1 MDRYKFTVTRQHRYH
16 DGYKIV
22 EVSQGG
28 IDYAN
33 PDALCKKWQG
43 EMEEYT
49 GMTAAVEAAIGI
61 AKAWQE
67 TTTDQIFIGVGA
79 THGMTMEFD
88 ALELTEE
95 TFDALLAK
103 AEKFD
108 ENLPKCEH
116 CGDILTGN
124 NYGHIFNNGETPYC
138 SDYCAEMAYDEL
150 VALNDTN

>member
-1 MDRYKFTVTRQHRYH
+1 MNRSKFTVTRQHRWH

-33 PDALCKKWQG
+33 PDALVKKWQG
-43 EMEEYT
+43 EFQEFT

-79 THGMTMEFD
+79 THGMTMDFD
-88 ALELTEE
+88 ALTLNDE
-95 TFDALLAK
+95 TFDLLLDK

-108 ENLPKCEH
+108 ENLPKCDH
-116 CGDILTGN
+116 CGDILTGKT
-124 NYGHIFNNGETPYC
+124 YGHEFTDDHPFC
-138 SDYCAEMAYDEL
+138 SEHCAEMSYDEI
-150 VALNDTN
+150 VSLNDTN

>member
-1 MDRYKFTVTRQHRYH
+1 MNRSKFTVTRQHRWH

-33 PDALCKKWQG
+33 PDALVKKWQG
-43 EMEEYT
+43 EFQEYT

-79 THGMTMEFD
+79 THGTTMDFD
-88 ALELTEE
+88 ALTLNDE
-95 TFDALLAK
+95 TFDLLLDK

-108 ENLPKCEH
+108 ENLPKCDH
-116 CGDILTGN
+116 CGDILTGET
-124 NYGHIFNNGETPYC
+124 YGHEFTDDHPFC
-138 SDYCAEMAYDEL
+138 SEHCAEMSYDEI
-150 VALNDTN
+150 VSLNDTN

>member
-1 MDRYKFTVTRQHRYH
+1 MNRSKFTVTRQHRWS
-16 DGYKIV
+16 DGLKIV

-28 IDYAN
+28 VDYAN

-43 EMEEYT
+43 EFDEYT

-67 TTTDQIFIGVGA
+67 TTTDQIFIGVGF

-88 ALELTEE
+88 ALTLNDE
-95 TFDALLAK
+95 TFDMLLEK

-108 ENLPKCEH
+108 ADLPRCEH
-116 CGDILTGN
+116 CGDILTGE
-124 NYGHIFNNGETPYC
+124 NYGHEFSDGYC
-138 SDYCAEMAYDEL
+138 FCSENCAENAYHEML
-150 VALNDTN
+150 QETE

>member
-1 MDRYKFTVTRQHRYH
+1 MDHSKFTVTRQHRYY

-33 PDALCKKWQG
+33 PDALVKKWQG
-43 EMEEYT
+43 EFEEFA

-88 ALELTEE
+88 ALSLNDK
-95 TFDALLAK
+95 TFDALLIK

-116 CGDILTGN
+116 CGDMLTGD
-124 NYGHIFNNGETPYC
+124 NYGHEFSDGHPYC
-138 SDYCAEMAYDEL
+138 SESCAEAAY
-150 VALNDTN
+150 NDIIEMNHTN

>member
-1 MDRYKFTVTRQHRYH
+1 MNRYTFTVTRQHRWS
-16 DGYKIV
+16 DGLKIV

-33 PDALCKKWQG
+33 PDALAKKWQG
-43 EMEEYT
+43 EFDEFT

-88 ALELTEE
+88 ALSLNEKNFDDLLT
-95 TFDALLAK
+95 K

-108 ENLPKCEH
+108 ENLPRCGH
-116 CGDILTGN
+116 CGDILTSR
-124 NYGHIFNNGETPYC
+124 NYRHEFSDDEFC
-138 SDYCAEMAYDEL
+138 SEYCAEQNYSEICEL
-150 VALNDTN
+150 NNTN

>member
-1 MDRYKFTVTRQHRYH
+1 MNRYTFTVTRQHRWS
-16 DGYKIV
+16 DGLKIV

-33 PDALCKKWQG
+33 PDALVKKWQG
-43 EMEEYT
+43 EFEEYT

-88 ALELTEE
+88 AMSLNDKTFDQLLTE
-95 TFDALLAK
+95 

-108 ENLPKCEH
+108 ENLPRCGH
-116 CGDILTGN
+116 CGDALKGQ
-124 NYGHIFNNGETPYC
+124 NYRHDLNEYKFC
-138 SDYCAEMAYDEL
+138 SEYCAEQDYEQMFEPDH
-150 VALNDTN
+150 TN

>member
-1 MDRYKFTVTRQHRYH
+1 MNRYTFTVTRQHRWS
-16 DGYKIV
+16 DGLKIV

-33 PDALCKKWQG
+33 PDALAKKWQG
-43 EMEEYT
+43 EFEEFT
-49 GMTAAVEAAIGI
+49 GMTDAVEAAIGI

-88 ALELTEE
+88 ALSLTDEN
-95 TFDALLAK
+95 FDALLSK

-108 ENLPKCEH
+108 ENLPRCGH
-116 CGDILTGN
+116 CGDILTGRHC
-124 NYGHIFNNGETPYC
+124 YHELSDDRFC
-138 SDYCAEMAYDEL
+138 SDYCAEQDYEQMFEP
-150 VALNDTN
+150 NHTN

>member
-1 MDRYKFTVTRQHRYH
+1 MNRSTFTVTRQHRYH

-43 EMEEYT
+43 EFDEYT

-88 ALELTEE
+88 ALTLNDT
-95 TFDALLAK
+95 TFDALLDK
-103 AEKFD
+103 AAKFD

-116 CGDILTGN
+116 CGDILTGET
-124 NYGHIFNNGETPYC
+124 YGHEFSDGHPFC
-138 SDYCAEMAYDEL
+138 SEHCAEMSYDEI